1 MALATYVMYSCL
13 LFTKIYVS
21 PKASTTTH
29 FHFSKKVLKSNINQK
44 EAVRKALRWSYY
56 SADFGGTETL
66 SKFTQKKGRSI
77 DDPIAE
83 GTATTVQASF
93 ARRDTVNSRKKY
105 SIEI

>member
-1 MALATYVMYSCL
+1 M
-13 LFTKIYVS
+13 
-21 PKASTTTH
+21 
-29 FHFSKKVLKSNINQK
+29 
-44 EAVRKALRWSYY
+44 RKALRWSYY

-93 ARRDTVNSRKKY
+93 ARRDTVNSRKEVFDRDLEMY
-105 SIEI
+105 HQMIITILTPGFEVHI